1 VTKDGVDRLHERQN
15 DRERREKHQ
24 AILDWLTPIDY
35 APQQNDSVSRR
46 QEGTG
51 QWLLNSSEFQKW
63 LNTSKQTL
71 FCPGIPGAGKTM
83 ITSIVINDLYIKFQN
98 DASVGIAYIYFNFRR
113 QQEQKPPD
121 LLASLLKQLIQEQP
135 FMPEHV
141 KSLYERH
148 KNKRT
153 RPSFDEIS
161 KALDFIVADYSRAFI
176 IIDALDEYQI
186 SDGGRE
192 RFLAKL
198 FDLQARTGA
207 NLFATSR
214 LIPETVKEFEGR
226 STRLEIRASNN
237 DLQRYL
243 DGHMLKLPS
252 FVSRNADLQKDI
264 KTAIINAVDGMYV
277 PSCYLSVPNRLKL
290 VRFLLAQLHLD
301 SLIGKRSPKAIRIV
315 LEKLPEGSEAYDH
328 AYNEAMERIEGQVAD
343 SQELAKQVLAW
354 IICARRPLT
363 TLELRHAIALEIDES
378 KIDEENLPEIEDM
391 VSVCAGLVT
400 VDEQSEII
408 RLVHYTTQE
417 YFERTQTSWFP
428 DAQKNI
434 AIACVIYLSF
444 DAFETGFCSTD
455 KDFEARLQLNP
466 LYDYAARNW
475 GYHTR
480 AASIEAERSILDLL
494 KSKAKVSA
502 SSQAMIASK
511 RSAWHS
517 GYSQEVPKRMR
528 GVHLAAY
535 FGLEKVMTALLK
547 NGYDLYPKDSH
558 GRTPLSWAADYGH
571 ETVVKLLLEK
581 GAELESK
588 DNHGRTPLLR
598 TAWNGHEA
606 VMKLLLEK
614 GAELESIDNYSQTPL
629 SLAAGNGHET
639 VVKLLLEKGAEL
651 ESKDKYS
658 QTPLSLAAGNGH
670 EAVAKLLLATASV
683 DPDSKNINGR
693 TPLSWAAANGHET
706 VVKLLLATDG
716 VDPNSRHIKYGQ
728 TPLHWAV
735 ANGHETVVKLLLAT
749 DGVDPNSK
757 HIKYG
762 QTPLHWAAANGHE
775 IVVKLLLATDGID
788 PNSKD
793 TKYGQTPLYWAA
805 VNGHDSVVKLLLAAD
820 GIDPDSKDTKYGRTP
835 LSWAAEKGHEA
846 VVKLLLAKDG
856 IDPNSTD
863 TQFGR
868 TPLSWAA
875 ANGHG
880 EVVELLLAKDSVEP
894 NSTDTRY
901 CRIPLSMAAARG
913 HEAVVATLA
922 KRLVDPDSKDKYGQS
937 PLLLAAGKGYGA
949 VVKLLLTQKVVDPA
963 SEDKFGRTP
972 LSWAAWRGNPN
983 IVKLLLE
990 KYKDNGI
997 VARDE
1002 DVKIAASPAADHSR
1016 ITCDIC
1022 LLRIPNVDSHTH
1034 CGLCVDGDFDICR
1047 DCVAS
1052 GAFCFDQSHK
1062 LIKRTVKNGM
1072 LVDVPD

>member
-35 APQQNDSVSRR
+35 APQQNDSISRR

-252 FVSRNADLQKDI
+252 FVSRNADLQKEI

-277 PSCYLSVPNRLKL
+277 PPLLPECTKL
-290 VRFLLAQLHLD
+290 ANSIVRFLLAQLHLD

-354 IICARRPLT
+354 ITCAKRSLT
-363 TLELRHAIALEIDES
+363 TLELRHAIAVEIDES
-378 KIDEENLPEIEDM
+378 KIDEENLPDIEDM

-400 VDEQSEII
+400 VDEQSGII

-434 AIACVIYLSF
+434 AITCVIYLSF

-455 KDFEARLQLNP
+455 GDFEARLQLNP

-480 AASIEAERSILDLL
+480 AASIEVDRSILDLL
-494 KSKAKVSA
+494 ESEAKVSA

-528 GVHLAAY
+528 GLHLAAY
-535 FGLEKVMTALLK
+535 FELEKVMTTLLK
-547 NGYDLYPKDSH
+547 NDYDLYPRDSH
-558 GRTPLSWAADYGH
+558 GRTPLSWAAANGN
-571 ETVVKLLLEK
+571 EAVVKLLLGK
-581 GAELESK
+581 GAKLESK
-588 DNHGRTPLLR
+588 DRR
-598 TAWNGHEA
+598 
-606 VMKLLLEK
+606 
-614 GAELESIDNYSQTPL
+614 
-629 SLAAGNGHET
+629 
-639 VVKLLLEKGAEL
+639 
-651 ESKDKYS
+651 
-658 QTPLSLAAGNGH
+658 
-670 EAVAKLLLATASV
+670 
-683 DPDSKNINGR
+683 GR
-693 TPLSWAAANGHET
+693 TPLSWAAANGNEAVVKLLLGKGAKLESKDRCGRTPLLWAVDNGHEAVVKLLLENGVELESKDDYGQT
-706 VVKLLLATDG
+706 PLSWAADNGDEAVVKLLLENGAELESKDDCGQTPLLWAVDNGHEAVVKLLLATDS
-716 VDPNSRHIKYGQ
+716 VDPNSRDTQYGR
-728 TPLHWAV
+728 
-735 ANGHETVVKLLLAT
+735 
-749 DGVDPNSK
+749 
-757 HIKYG
+757 
-762 QTPLHWAAANGHE
+762 
-775 IVVKLLLATDGID
+775 
-788 PNSKD
+788 
-793 TKYGQTPLYWAA
+793 TPLYWAA
-805 VNGHDSVVKLLLAAD
+805 VNGHES
-820 GIDPDSKDTKYGRTP
+820 
-835 LSWAAEKGHEA
+835 

-856 IDPNSTD
+856 IDPD
-863 TQFGR
+863 FKDKYDR

-875 ANGHG
+875 ENGHAA
-880 EVVELLLAKDSVEP
+880 VVKLLLAKDSVEP

-901 CRIPLSMAAARG
+901 CRIPLSMAATTG
-913 HEAVVATLA
+913 HEAVAATLLA

-937 PLLLAAGKGYGA
+937 PLLLAAGNGYEA
-949 VVKLLLTQKVVDPA
+949 VVKLLLTKKMVDPA

-990 KYKDNGI
+990 KYKDNCI

-1002 DVKIAASPAADHSR
+1002 DVKIAASPADDRSQL
-1016 ITCDIC
+1016 TCDIC
-1022 LLRIPNVDSHTH
+1022 LLRIPKVDIHTH
-1034 CGLCVDGDFDICR
+1034 CGICFDGDFDICR
-1047 DCVAS
+1047 ECIAS

-1062 LIKRTVKNGM
+1062 LIKRTVKDGT
-1072 LVDVPD
+1072 LVDIPD